1 MNELEDIK
9 LRSILQELQLEKP
22 ASNFSVRVM
31 ERILQEDSA
40 MERIKSE
47 RILGKG
53 FWIIII
59 LFVALLVVVF
69 LVSNFGLGTET
80 QLPLLV
86 TKLQNGVNSGY
97 QTFFQKMDSAPLS
110 IAGIL
115 IASSILIFIDR
126 FINSNVKVFS

>member
-9 LRSILQELQLEKP
+9 LRAILQEMELEKP
-22 ASNFSVRVM
+22 TSNFSVRVM

-40 MERIKSE
+40 MEKIKSE

-59 LFVALLVVVF
+59 LFVVLLVVVF
-69 LVSNFGLGTET
+69 LGSNFGLGAET
-80 QLPLLV
+80 QLPSLV
-86 TKLQNGVNSGY
+86 SKFQNSVNSGV
-97 QTFFQKMDSAPLS
+97 QTFFMKIGSAPLS

-115 IASSILIFIDR
+115 IATSILIFIDR
-126 FINSNVKVFS
+126 FIDSNIKVFS

>member
-9 LRSILQELQLEKP
+9 LRAILHEMKLEKP

-40 MERIKSE
+40 MEKIKSE

-59 LFVALLVVVF
+59 LFVVLLVVVF
-69 LVSNFGLGTET
+69 LGSNFGLGTET
-80 QLPLLV
+80 QLPSLV
-86 TKLQNGVNSGY
+86 SKFQNGVNSGF
-97 QTFFQKMDSAPLS
+97 QTFFMKIGSAPLS

-115 IASSILIFIDR
+115 IATSILIFIDR
-126 FINSNVKVFS
+126 LIDSNVKVFS

>member
-9 LRSILQELQLEKP
+9 LRAILHEMKLEKP

-40 MERIKSE
+40 MEKIKSE

-59 LFVALLVVVF
+59 LFVVLLVVVF
-69 LVSNFGLGTET
+69 LGSNFGLGAET
-80 QLPLLV
+80 QLPSFV
-86 TKLQNGVNSGY
+86 SKFQNGVNSGV
-97 QTFFQKMDSAPLS
+97 QTFFMKIGSAPLS

-115 IASSILIFIDR
+115 IATSILIFIDR
-126 FINSNVKVFS
+126 LIDSNVKVFS